1 MIRCRIVTLLMES
14 TVEGGLIVDDI
25 PGHPQWR
32 IGGFFSRLF
41 YSDPGILNEKS
52 PKVGCIV

>member
-1 MIRCRIVTLLMES
+1 MES